1 MHVGGGGGA
10 DAGSSGPDQP
20 SKRQRVLL
28 DAAAGAA
35 AGCVSRVAVGPLDVI
50 KIRFQVQLEPIGGG
64 AGGPGGA
71 GAGGAGAGGA
81 GPVKPPPARIPGGGP
96 VGSGAAALPPP
107 PPPPPPPHHHHF
119 TPKYRGLGHAFATI
133 LREEGVAGLWRGTV
147 PGVLLAVPYTAVQF
161 VALQQVR
168 GAAARWLQQGREG
181 AGGGSGGGSG
191 GSGGG
196 GGGGTASPSST
207 PARNRK
213 APEDNN
219 SDSQAKLQ
227 AGFVAGAWGHR
238 RRAADALPPPTPAAP
253 SPAAPLRQ
261 EQQQPPAWVTPAISF
276 ASGALAGAAG
286 TVASYPFDLLRTT
299 LAAQGEPRVYAGML
313 DAARGIVARG
323 GARALYRGLGVTLV
337 EIVPYAALQ
346 FGLYDALNAAW
357 ADAAEKRAAHEADRA
372 GGAGGAAA
380 RGGGGGGGG
389 STTTTSTSSSWSWY
403 ESDRLRYFACGL
415 AAGLCAKLATHP
427 LDVAKKRYQVAGL
440 ERSLAYGRRV
450 DPSLPARSLAACL
463 GDIWRREGARGLWK
477 GSVPSVVKAAPAAAV
492 TFVAYE
498 AAAAALLEAAT
509 AHNAKKRREA
519 EEAQAEAAGKETRAG
534 GKGGGRRA
542 ARGGG

>member
-1 MHVGGGGGA
+1 MHVGGGGAGGG
-10 DAGSSGPDQP
+10 DAAGGGPDQP

-35 AGCVSRVAVGPLDVI
+35 AGCVSRVVVGPLDVI
-50 KIRFQVQLEPIGGG
+50 KIRFQVQLEPIGG
-64 AGGPGGA
+64 A
-71 GAGGAGAGGA
+71 GAGGAGGA
-81 GPVKPPPARIPGGGP
+81 GAASKPPPPPARIPGGGP
-96 VGSGAAALPPP
+96 AFGAAV
-107 PPPPPPPHHHHF
+107 PPPPPPPHQF
-119 TPKYRGLGHAFATI
+119 APKYRGLGHAFATI

-168 GAAARWLQQGREG
+168 GAAARWLGDGGG
-181 AGGGSGGGSG
+181 AGGGGSSSSSKEPTNSRQGIKSGSKKEARDLDDGPAKQSG
-191 GSGGG
+191 FATGWRRRRPADALTPPTPPNS
-196 GGGGTASPSST
+196 SPSSSSSST
-207 PARNRK
+207 
-213 APEDNN
+213 
-219 SDSQAKLQ
+219 
-227 AGFVAGAWGHR
+227 
-238 RRAADALPPPTPAAP
+238 PPP
-253 SPAAPLRQ
+253 RQ
-261 EQQQPPAWVTPAISF
+261 QHPAWVTPAVSF

-299 LAAQGEPRVYAGML
+299 LAAQGEPRVYSGML
-313 DAARGIVARG
+313 DAARGITRRG
-323 GARALYRGLGVTLV
+323 GPSALYRGLGVTLV

-357 ADAAEKRAAHEADRA
+357 ADAAEKAVHERRA
-372 GGAGGAAA
+372 
-380 RGGGGGGGG
+380 
-389 STTTTSTSSSWSWY
+389 SSSSSSSSSSWSWY
-403 ESDRLRYFACGL
+403 DSDRLRYFACGL

-440 ERSLAYGRRV
+440 ERSLSYGRRV

-498 AAAAALLEAAT
+498 AVAAALLEAAT
-509 AHNAKKRREA
+509 KHNAKEREEREA
-519 EEAQAEAAGKETRAG
+519 AERRRAG
-534 GKGGGRRA
+534 GGGGKGKGSSSSSRQ
-542 ARGGG
+542 